1 MPTDMQK
8 LAVMGEVNI
17 GGSSKV
23 FSALTG
29 SDVMEISQIYR
40 GGLVYKVPVK
50 DNSDFIS
57 KFDKDSFGTI
67 VARPTKTIIVE
78 QDPAPG
84 DFVPAGTPIN
94 LKLTVKDVIPSG
106 SFKGI
111 DKVVVD
117 KFADIGSL
125 LTDLENTDDPLAKD
139 AKSVIDKKVDYASLS
154 TNDKTAVDNY
164 VANRFS
170 ADTEEKK
177 AKVYNDMKFL
187 VHL

>member
-1 MPTDMQK
+1 MNADLEKIAALEAAKTGGASNMFAE
-8 LAVMGEVNI
+8 LA
-17 GGSSKV
+17 GSTV
-23 FSALTG
+23 T
-29 SDVMEISQIYR
+29 EISQIYR

-50 DNSDFIS
+50 DNTDFIS

-84 DFVPAGTPIN
+84 EFVPAGTPIN
-94 LKLTVKDVIPSG
+94 MKLTVKDVIPSG

-111 DKVVVD
+111 DKSVVD

-125 LTDLENTDDPLAKD
+125 LTDLEKTEDTLAKD
-139 AKSVIDKKVDYASLS
+139 AKSVIDKNVDYASLS

-177 AKVYNDMKFL
+177 AKVYDDMKFL